1 MIIYKVCLLQTNHP
15 AQPKQ
20 RVQSLNAREFS
31 TADYWDLQDIVTG
44 DEVIS
49 DSYDIKE
56 VDDTVYEIDCKKITL
71 GADNFGWSS
80 PPIQCSRF
88 RALGKSLT
96 STPFADT
103 GANPSAEE
111 ADEGLEEGGGKQ
123 VIDIVN
129 AFRLNFLGDEASG
142 TRAFGT
148 KKDFQGQLKG
158 R

>member
-1 MIIYKVCLLQTNHP
+1 
-15 AQPKQ
+15 
-20 RVQSLNAREFS
+20 
-31 TADYWDLQDIVTG
+31 VTG

-80 PPIQCSRF
+80 PPIQWSSF
-88 RALGKSLT
+88 GALCKSLT
-96 STPFADT
+96 KPPFVDT

-142 TRAFGT
+142 TRAFGS

>member
-1 MIIYKVCLLQTNHP
+1 M
-15 AQPKQ
+15 
-20 RVQSLNAREFS
+20 
-31 TADYWDLQDIVTG
+31 TG

-56 VDDTVYEIDCKKITL
+56 VDDTVYEVNCKKITL
-71 GADNFGWSS
+71 GADNFGGSS
-80 PPIQCSRF
+80 PPLQCSS
-88 RALGKSLT
+88 LGSLCMSLT
-96 STPFADT
+96 TISFADT

-123 VIDIVN
+123 VIDIVH
-129 AFRLNFLGDEASG
+129 AFRLNFLGDEESG
-142 TRAFGT
+142 RRAFGT

>member
-1 MIIYKVCLLQTNHP
+1 M
-15 AQPKQ
+15 
-20 RVQSLNAREFS
+20 
-31 TADYWDLQDIVTG
+31 TG

-49 DSYDIKE
+49 DSYNIKE

-71 GADNFGWSS
+71 GADNIGWSS
-80 PPIQCSRF
+80 PPVQYSSLG
-88 RALGKSLT
+88 ALCEYQTIT
-96 STPFADT
+96 SFADI

-111 ADEGLEEGGGKQ
+111 ADEGLEDGGKQ

-158 R
+158 SRRVPLDHFCNSESLAHLF